1 MHLSRSWR
9 TPLLSVLVVPC
20 FAFMASSEEPQD
32 RFIEDCI
39 AKIRAYEGLYRT
51 SRITVNVNAD
61 DHSPPDLESIRMEV
75 TVDGERMRYDE
86 RAVYANKPDE
96 LNTIVSDGERLKAW
110 SRRETNRFGQG
121 TVKPHEKNEVRAW
134 SHSLYFRPCESY
146 AFLSY
151 PQIERVSHESREVTL
166 SFYHPEYDQR
176 YVVRYEECGE
186 YMRPLFLDQQ
196 LSDKK
201 NRAPG
206 AGIQYKYTYR
216 DKRVKDGGE
225 IWPIRIET
233 RSKSHGFTEI
243 YEVKDVDF
251 EPQIEEVQ
259 FDLEFPDGAWV
270 TDETLGIS
278 QRYFKAGVPASQI
291 TETLLEEMEGDVEDK
306 HHEELIEAREKE
318 LEVMISEMP
327 AADRLIPSNLWGTTI
342 SLLCILPIV
351 CFVAVKISRKR

>member
-1 MHLSRSWR
+1 MIGEVCGDARATCTQTRLKRVQGARRCRTATRNCYESSRHYKGEEDMEMTHLSRSWR

-32 RFIEDCI
+32 RFVEDCI

-151 PQIERVSHESREVTL
+151 PQIERVSHENREVTL

-176 YVVRYEECGE
+176 YLVRYEECGE

-201 NRAPG
+201 IG
-206 AGIQYKYTYR
+206 
-216 DKRVKDGGE
+216 
-225 IWPIRIET
+225 
-233 RSKSHGFTEI
+233 H
-243 YEVKDVDF
+243 
-251 EPQIEEVQ
+251 
-259 FDLEFPDGAWV
+259 LEQ
-270 TDETLGIS
+270 ESNINTLMGIS
-278 QRYFKAGVPASQI
+278 ASR
-291 TETLLEEMEGDVEDK
+291 M
-306 HHEELIEAREKE
+306 
-318 LEVMISEMP
+318 
-327 AADRLIPSNLWGTTI
+327 
-342 SLLCILPIV
+342 
-351 CFVAVKISRKR
+351 AV